1 MKIIEASA
9 GALTNFELLDLLRS
23 RGAGKDASRAIA
35 TVSQSEFKVFDY
47 LEGTVA
53 CNQTR
58 EIIVNFVA
66 ECQKFDLAKAEILN
80 IVNLRPTSEA
90 LLFQSPISYFLS
102 TGNGLT
108 DLACSFCLFSF
119 RQLIEECDS
128 RMMKGKVEELA
139 ETITR
144 ILPPHPSQVDE
155 ANEEAAEGKK
165 KRAEPDQ
172 AAEGE
177 EEGEGQEEE
186 RD

>member
-90 LLFQSPISYFLS
+90 LLFP
-102 TGNGLT
+102 
-108 DLACSFCLFSF
+108 
-119 RQLIEECDS
+119 LIEECDS

-155 ANEEAAEGKK
+155 ANEEAAEGEEEET
-165 KRAEPDQ
+165 EPDQ

-186 RD
+186 EETEP

>member
-9 GALTNFELLDLLRS
+9 GALTNFELLELLRS
-23 RGAGKDASRAIA
+23 RGAGKDASRVIA

-58 EIIVNFVA
+58 EIIGTFVA
-66 ECQKFDLAKAEILN
+66 ECRKFDLAKAEILN
-80 IVNLRPTSEA
+80 IVNIRPRNKPE
-90 LLFQSPISYFLS
+90 LFP
-102 TGNGLT
+102 
-108 DLACSFCLFSF
+108 
-119 RQLIEECDS
+119 LIEECES
-128 RMMKGKVEELA
+128 RKEDKAKELV

-155 ANEEAAEGKK
+155 ANEEAAEGEEEET
-165 KRAEPDQ
+165 EPEQ

-177 EEGEGQEEE
+177 GEGEEETE
-186 RD
+186 P